1 MLGSLVLGSGCDRR
15 QVAPT
20 TRSETAES
28 HQSVSAVGFPGLSD
42 TKPRD
47 LPGLHNVV
55 AYHDNFLSGSAP
67 EGDAGFDSL
76 SALGVK
82 TVISV
87 DGAAPEVDRAS
98 ARHLRYIHLPIGYN
112 GFDDAR
118 RLELARAVRDAA
130 RAGLV
135 YIHCHHG
142 KHRSAGAAAAVA
154 VALGWLTP
162 DAATARMRVSGTGE
176 NYTGLYR
183 CVAVAKPIDAKALD
197 AVEADFPTVNQ
208 PQGWVK
214 TMVEV
219 DAVFDRLKAIE
230 SAGWTT
236 PKDHPDLVPVAEAG
250 RLADLFRMLD
260 TPGSSNARPTACIDL
275 LRGAQRHA
283 QTLEDLLSATPKASN
298 EALGRQVQAVA
309 ESCKACHGRFRD

>member
-1 MLGSLVLGSGCDRR
+1 M
-15 QVAPT
+15 PK
-20 TRSETAES
+20 
-28 HQSVSAVGFPGLSD
+28 LSD
-42 TKPRD
+42 AKPRD

-87 DGAAPEVDRAS
+87 DGAAPEVDRAA

-112 GFDDAR
+112 GFDDTR

-130 RAGLV
+130 REGPV

-142 KHRSAGAAAAVA
+142 KHRSAGAAGAVA
-154 VALGWLTP
+154 VVLGWLTP

-183 CVAVAKPIDAKALD
+183 CVAVARPIEARALD
-197 AVEADFPTVNQ
+197 AVDADFPAVNQ

-214 TMVEV
+214 TMVEI

-236 PKDHPDLVPVAEAG
+236 PKNHPDLVPVAEAG
-250 RLADLFRMLD
+250 RLADLFRLLD
-260 TPGSSNARPTACIDL
+260 TPASSKARPTACLEL
-275 LRGAQRHA
+275 LRGAQRDA
-283 QTLEDLLSATPKASN
+283 QALENLLAASPTAG
-298 EALGRQVQAVA
+298 EAELGKRFRVVA